1 LLANTVSALNKVK
14 DANDLPFSKIFQM
27 LDHEGRNFVT
37 KDQFTT
43 SLLGMNLGVSS
54 EDITELFNKIDE
66 HQVNKIKLKQFKEV
80 MEHLTSKLGGPSVL
94 EASLQK
100 GATQAKSKAPG
111 TNL

>member
-54 EDITELFNKIDE
+54 EDITELFNK
-66 HQVNKIKLKQFKEV
+66 FKEV